1 MVLFEAVKRQKKNS
15 VIFFEVTRDL
25 TLFSVQFSDFLI
37 RTYFDTWR
45 DTDYFMI
52 SVYVFFV
59 VVLELLS
66 RFFLFFVYSV
76 RAL

>member
-66 RFFLFFVYSV
+66 RFFHFLFTV
-76 RAL
+76 

>member
-66 RFFLFFVYSV
+66 RFFLFLFTV
-76 RAL
+76 

>member
-1 MVLFEAVKRQKKNS
+1 MVLFEAVKRQKKS

-59 VVLELLS
+59 VVLGLLS
-66 RFFLFFVYSV
+66 RFFLFLFTV
-76 RAL
+76 